1 MSVYLD
7 TGIPGDTLLGFGR
20 RTMIICEEGKD
31 EHKKFL
37 ECFRLPEYNT
47 LRPLFLYCSWVKIT
61 NLEEAE

>member
-1 MSVYLD
+1 
-7 TGIPGDTLLGFGR
+7 
-20 RTMIICEEGKD
+20 MIICEEGKD

-37 ECFRLPEYNT
+37 EWFRLPEYNT